1 MFFHLDA
8 ARTDSG
14 FCFIFNMIASVK
26 VEVVAACDVNWAR
39 LCSKVV
45 GEAISINW
53 CMKV

>member
-8 ARTDSG
+8 APTHSG
-14 FCFIFNMIASVK
+14 VCSIFNVIASVK

-45 GEAISINW
+45 GEAISIN
-53 CMKV
+53 CSMKV